1 MTAVQNLRAITVLAA
16 CALAQA
22 ASAACYSVYTPEQ
35 ELIYRSNRPPVD
47 LTLPL
52 HQTVDKIERGA
63 TMVFTLDEFN
73 CITEINLLAEREQLA
88 RARQERQRDLGRS
101 STPRRRQGGRGQ
113 GHWRGLPPCPAR
125 AGGLLHAQPQ
135 IVQGPGVRRLEGYGR
150 VHARQQ
156 DRGHAF
162 GPGPE

>member
-1 MTAVQNLRAITVLAA
+1 MLGSLACHPVHTQAGHRFEGNTMTAVQNLRAITVLAA

-52 HQTVDKIERGA
+52 HQTVEKIERGA

-73 CITEINLLAEREQLA
+73 CLTEVNLLAEREQLA

-101 STPRRRQGGRGQ
+101 STPRS
-113 GHWRGLPPCPAR
+113 
-125 AGGLLHAQPQ
+125 
-135 IVQGPGVRRLEGYGR
+135 
-150 VHARQQ
+150 
-156 DRGHAF
+156 
-162 GPGPE
+162 